1 MRTLQKLTQRLCL
14 SALATL
20 TRPIL
25 LKANASVRKFERASE
40 FPSSK

>member
-1 MRTLQKLTQRLCL
+1 MRALQKLTQRLCL

-25 LKANASVRKFERASE
+25 LKANASVGKFERASE